1 LNEPDNTG
9 TKTTGREDTAI
20 RLQAFMARAGAA
32 SRRASEALI
41 AQGRVTVNGGVVTVP
56 GTKVAPG
63 AEIRLDGKLLTAET
77 RLHYLALNKPP
88 EYLCSSFDPQG
99 RRLALELMPLDITER
114 LYGVGRLDY
123 LSCGL
128 IFFTNDGDFTARL
141 SHPSSGIE
149 KEYLIESTVPVPDA
163 FVDEFGAGISIDGE
177 LYKAV
182 KVEKTGRKTLRIVLI
197 EGKNR
202 EIRRVFSYFH
212 LHPGLLRRIRIGP
225 VKLGNL
231 TEGNTRPLTR
241 QEIVLLLKGGQ
252 RGHSH

>member
-1 LNEPDNTG
+1 LNEPGKTG
-9 TKTTGREDTAI
+9 EETPRGEDAAV
-20 RLQAFMARAGAA
+20 RLQTFMARAGAA

-41 AQGRVTVNGGVVTVP
+41 ARGRVTVNGLVITVP
-56 GTKVAPG
+56 GTKVKPG
-63 AEIRLDGKLLTAET
+63 DEVRLDGTLLTAET

-99 RRLALELMPLDITER
+99 RRLALELMPADITER
-114 LYGVGRLDY
+114 LYSVGRLDY

-149 KEYLIESTVPVPDA
+149 KEYFVESTVPVPDA
-163 FVDEFGAGISIDGE
+163 FVDEFGAGVSIDGE
-177 LYKAV
+177 LYKAA
-182 KVEKTGRKTLRIVLI
+182 KVERTGRKTLRIVLV

-202 EIRRVFSYFH
+202 EIRRVFSHYH
-212 LHPGLLRRIRIGP
+212 LHPGLLKRIRIGP
-225 VKLGNL
+225 VELGNL
-231 TEGNTRPLTR
+231 AEGSTRPLTK

-252 RGHSH
+252 YGHSH